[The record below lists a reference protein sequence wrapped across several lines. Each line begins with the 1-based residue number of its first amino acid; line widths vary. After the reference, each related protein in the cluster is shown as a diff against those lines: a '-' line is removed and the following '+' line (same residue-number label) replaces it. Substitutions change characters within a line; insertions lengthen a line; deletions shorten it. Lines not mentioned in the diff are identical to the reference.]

1 MSKAISEN
9 LQVHISV
16 AFLLKAMAAV
26 ALGVGA
32 WYQIQFKF
40 NELERASSDLH
51 EEVVILNSKVAKMEA
66 EHIKEL
72 EHHAEELEIENKTL
86 MEKLGMKKKR

>member
-32 WYQIQFKF
+32 WYQIQINFSD
-40 NELERASSDLH
+40 LERKTDELH
-51 EEVVILNSKVAKMEA
+51 SEVIVLSGKMADMEKQHL
-66 EHIKEL
+66 EEL
-72 EHHAEELEIENKTL
+72 EHHNESLIEENKTL
-86 MEKLGMKKKR
+86 MERMGLKKKR

>member
-1 MSKAISEN
+1 
-9 LQVHISV
+9 
-16 AFLLKAMAAV
+16 
-26 ALGVGA
+26 
-32 WYQIQFKF
+32 
-40 NELERASSDLH
+40 LERASSDLH

>member
-1 MSKAISEN
+1 MSTLEYIKKRQKQLERKRRREA
-9 LQVHISV
+9 
-16 AFLLKAMAAV
+16 
-26 ALGVGA
+26 
-32 WYQIQFKF
+32 
-40 NELERASSDLH
+40 ELEAKKEADR
-51 EEVVILNSKVAKMEA
+51 VAKMEA